1 MPPLESVLV
10 ANRGEIAVR
19 IFRTCER
26 MGVRSVAVY
35 SDADAQSAH
44 VALADQAV
52 RIGPPP
58 AAESYLNARAIL
70 EAARATRAQAIH
82 PGYGFLAE
90 NADFAEA
97 VQQAGLVWI
106 GPPPAAMRALGD
118 KARAKAL
125 AAQNGVPLLE
135 GYHGPDQSPAT
146 LRDHASRI
154 GFPLLIKASAGGGGR
169 GMRVVETAHEFDEQR
184 KAAQREAMA
193 SFGDDRVLL
202 ERYVRRP
209 RHVEVQILGDQ
220 QGNLIHLGERECS
233 IQRRHQKLIE
243 ESPSPAVDG
252 DLRARMGAA
261 ALRLASA
268 AGYAN
273 AGTVEF
279 LLDERGTFAFLEV
292 NARLQVEHPVTEAVT
307 GLDLVE
313 IQLRVAAGESLP
325 VSQADVAFGGHAI
338 EARLI
343 AEDPLAGWVPSSGTV
358 QRFEVPD
365 SVRVDTWLTDG
376 TWVPPFYDSLLAK
389 VIAHDASR
397 EAAIGRLADA
407 LAHTRVEGIKDNLD
421 VLLATIESAPFRAGE
436 LHTAFLDEHR
446 IVDSLTELPAP
457 VLAATSGLDVLLPPR
472 LRDPWRRQS
481 AWRIGRIEQ
490 PADWSRATRSHHATA
505 SSEPDEQAVEVLV
518 GERCLRV
525 RALGGLAL
533 QPYRL
538 SVDDQAV
545 SIEELEPDRRN
556 VHWQGQTYRLERTPA
571 LTVEQTAADRGGGG
585 GAGSLSAPMPARV
598 VRVAVEAGQHVVQNQ
613 PLVVLEAMKMEHVV
627 EAPHAGVVTEVCVHV
642 GEQVSSGARLLTIGS
657 EEEHRAVE

>member
-1 MPPLESVLV
+1 VIDSVLV

-19 IFRTCER
+19 IFGTCRR
-26 MGVRSVAVY
+26 MGVRTVAVY

-44 VALADQAV
+44 VAYADQAV

-58 AAESYLNARAIL
+58 ASESYLNARAIL
-70 EAARATRAQAIH
+70 QAARATRATAIH

-90 NADFAEA
+90 NADFAES
-97 VQQAGLVWI
+97 VQQSGLIWI

-125 AAQNGVPLLE
+125 AAEQGVPLLE
-135 GYHGPDQSPAT
+135 GYHGADQLPAT
-146 LRDHASRI
+146 LRDHAARI
-154 GFPLLIKASAGGGGR
+154 GFPVLIKASAGGGGR
-169 GMRVVETAHEFDEQR
+169 GMRVVETAQDFDEHLN
-184 KAAQREAMA
+184 AAKREALA

-220 QGNLIHLGERECS
+220 HGTLVHLGERECS

-252 DLRARMGAA
+252 DLRSRMGAA

-279 LLDERGTFAFLEV
+279 LLDEHGQFAFLEV

-313 IQLRVAAGESLP
+313 LQLRVAAGEALP
-325 VSQADVAFGGHAI
+325 LSQADIGFQGHAI

-343 AEDPLAGWVPSSGTV
+343 AEDPLAGWVPSSGRV
-358 QRFEVPD
+358 ERFEAPAG
-365 SVRVDTWLTDG
+365 VRVDTWLTDG
-376 TWVPPFYDSLLAK
+376 AQVPPYYDSLLAK
-389 VIAHDASR
+389 VIALDAR
-397 EAAIGRLADA
+397 RDAAIDRLAGG
-407 LAHTRVEGIKDNLD
+407 LAHTRADGIKHNLD
-421 VLLATIESAPFRAGE
+421 LLLATIESAPFRAGD

-446 IVDSLTELPAP
+446 MVDSLSDLPPP
-457 VLAATSGLDVLLPPR
+457 VMAATSALDLLLPPR
-472 LRDPWRRQS
+472 LPDPWRRQT
-481 AWRIGRIEQ
+481 AWRVGRIDQ
-490 PADWSRATRSHHATA
+490 PADWSRAGRSHQATT
-505 SSEPDEQAVEVLV
+505 SSEPDAPVAEVLV

-525 RALGGLAL
+525 RALGAPAL
-533 QPYRL
+533 EPHRL
-538 SVDDQAV
+538 SVDDETV
-545 SIEELEPDRRN
+545 SVEDVEPNRRIAR
-556 VHWQGQTYRLERTPA
+556 WQGRTYRLERTGAP
-571 LTVEQTAADRGGGG
+571 TVEETAADRGIGG
-585 GAGSLSAPMPARV
+585 GAGRLSAPMPARV

-627 EAPHAGVVTEVCVHV
+627 EAPHAGVVTEVCVQV

-657 EEEHRAVE
+657 GEEGQAVE